1 MYCLVVCI
9 CVSHAY
15 LGVYAY
21 KPNRDSVGQIMDGW
35 HAVGLLRLFI
45 MVIEFVTVNV

>member
-35 HAVGLLRLFI
+35 LFI